1 MQTNN
6 RKVKMQTN
14 KSTLAEEMFN
24 QANMINNVSRTG
36 SLYGKLFAIKDMQIY
51 LLKQE
56 KLLNEEIEKLEKGN
70 KWVKQEWIPN
80 LEIRF

>member
-14 KSTLAEEMFN
+14 KKTIAEEMFDS
-24 QANMINNVSRTG
+24 ANMINNVSRTG
-36 SLYGKLFAIKDMQIY
+36 NLYGKLFAIKDMQIY

-56 KLLNEEIEKLEKGN
+56 KLLNDEIEKLEKGN
-70 KWVKQEWIPN
+70 NE
-80 LEIRF
+80 